1 MEDEQR
7 RRQIEEE
14 MARFEQEILQ
24 VQRTLPSPPP
34 PPPPP
39 PLSSASPA
47 ATAVITAANQAAP
60 TNLFIP
66 PQLQRNLASLR
77 PPPLP
82 PMMMPPKPPSMMTP
96 KPSLMMPPDPSML
109 LGPTDPSMMGMPPT
123 PDQLMMS
130 MPPMAISPRPLPLM
144 MPSRLRHPHQT
155 PLCPPMRAQLS
166 LQSQLQTKPASQVA
180 SKPAVTVYSA
190 PPKKAADLEADEIL
204 AALQKA
210 EAELKEAKSNSS
222 LTNETANSSS
232 ISHSVSTSV
241 QGAGGQLGSSGGP
254 AATAASTAAVSG
266 TGNSALGAGN
276 GIEDTPTKKK
286 GKKVIR
292 MAGQQ
297 VWEDSSLVEWDPD
310 DFRIFCGDLGNDV
323 TDDMLTRVFSKYPTF
338 VRAKVIRDKRTNK
351 SKGYGFVSFKEPQG
365 FIKAM
370 RELNGKYVGSRPIKL
385 RKSTWNERNI
395 DVVKKKLKDKQKLGL
410 L

>member
-1 MEDEQR
+1 MEGEQR

-24 VQRTLPSPPP
+24 
-34 PPPPP
+34 
-39 PLSSASPA
+39 
-47 ATAVITAANQAAP
+47 
-60 TNLFIP
+60 
-66 PQLQRNLASLR
+66 LQRNLAASVAGLR
-77 PPPLP
+77 PPPMP
-82 PMMMPPKPPSMMTP
+82 PMMMPPKPPPLMST
-96 KPSLMMPPDPSML
+96 KPPSQTHPPHIIPPDPSILM
-109 LGPTDPSMMGMPPT
+109 GPTESSMMGMPP
-123 PDQLMMS
+123 PPPEQLMMG
-130 MPPMAISPRPLPLM
+130 MPPMGMAPKPPMMGMPPRPPSM
-144 MPSRLRHPHQT
+144 MVQSRGRPPSHQQHQQHAMYMS
-155 PLCPPMRAQLS
+155 MRPSQLS
-166 LQSQLQTKPASQVA
+166 PTPELAGPPPNDA
-180 SKPAVTVYSA
+180 KPAVTVYSA

-210 EAELKEAKSNSS
+210 EAELREAKNNSS
-222 LTNETANSSS
+222 LTNEKANSGAVSHPVAQSS
-232 ISHSVSTSV
+232 HKGGQIVSSPGSVTTAHGNVVGSTS
-241 QGAGGQLGSSGGP
+241 A
-254 AATAASTAAVSG
+254 AASTGPQLVP
-266 TGNSALGAGN
+266 AGN
-276 GIEDTPTKKK
+276 GGEEGPRKK

-297 VWEDSSLVEWDPD
+297 VWEDSSLSDWDPD

-395 DVVKKKLKDKQKLGL
+395 DVVKKKIKDKQKLGL